1 MDFALLNVAI
11 AVFVVVVLMKHL
23 KLYQVQES
31 IINFSVGII
40 STNNNFIINNLI
52 FLWGGIGKKNEPSY

>member
-1 MDFALLNVAI
+1 MDFALLNVAM

-40 STNNNFIINNLI
+40 STNNNFIINNL
-52 FLWGGIGKKNEPSY
+52 FFYGEEWVKK